1 MYPETLD
8 PETLEALE
16 TLHDGASAFYKSER
30 SAKREASLVTTPVTD
45 TADNQNST
53 SEPGFSSFK
62 KEPKRHKV
70 SETRDSL
77 NRTRRDSESRA
88 EFIEGGRQVRRSLRY
103 KHRAV
108 ASEVLGGMGF
118 KIEGCGRHSRLGG
131 NVPLKVDGGQAYFD
145 GIVTCGSLS
154 VCPQCAAKITM
165 QRQSLNAEILGR
177 VVAHREGGK
186 ARYTIL
192 FVTHTVRH
200 KAKHSF
206 EDVWGAL
213 QSIRRDTYS
222 GNPWKLACDRFGY
235 VGGFRVVETTHGARA
250 GWHVHSHA
258 VIILDNFKASKSPE
272 EMADWL
278 AGRWREQSK
287 KYKGHKV
294 LLARG
299 TDVQILRLP
308 DISPEEELR
317 REEELKRLEEELNRL
332 KQAEEE
338 LSQVEEELK
347 KIEAEVKRIEEE
359 VKRIEE
365 EVDKFVEEA
374 RRIGTYMHKAGHV
387 YLDDSDLE
395 QQAYLDE
402 QIYLGQQAS
411 LRQQATLR
419 QQASLEMEIKDLA
432 AREKSFLDDGE
443 VVEVVNPK
451 AHALSM
457 EAVGAVFKKGRIKN
471 RTAFEILADIAMFQE
486 IFRGQPAP
494 MRMRKK
500 NLQDREIFREYAM
513 GTKGKRLY
521 QTMGDYKALALSLGV
536 NVEKLDAEDEEL
548 AEQENNGGGQVLA
561 ELPRDV
567 WRKVR
572 EPRLA
577 PVVLNVAE
585 KVDRNPY
592 ELYGLLAELG
602 LPDRYMGPL
611 IRICEELDAQDS
623 EPVGDTPAD
632 VEELGQLQ
640 LPVTL

>member
-16 TLHDGASAFYKSER
+16 AFHNGALAHYRSER
-30 SAKREASLVTTPVTD
+30 SAKRRASLGTTPVTD
-45 TADNQNST
+45 TPENQLPT
-53 SEPGFSSFK
+53 SEPIFSPIK
-62 KEPKRHKV
+62 KATFHSV
-70 SETRDSL
+70 SETRKGL
-77 NRTRRDSESRA
+77 KRTRRDAESRA
-88 EFIEGGRQVRRSLRY
+88 DYVERGRQVRRSLRY

-108 ASEVLGGMGF
+108 AAEVLGGMGF
-118 KIEGCGRHSRLGG
+118 KIEGCGKHSRLGG
-131 NVPLKVDGGQAYFD
+131 VVPLKIDGGQAFFD
-145 GIVTCGSLS
+145 GVVTCGSLS

-165 QRQSLNAEILGR
+165 QRQSRNAEILGR
-177 VVAHREGGK
+177 VAAHREDGK

-192 FVTHTVRH
+192 FITHTVRH
-200 KAKHSF
+200 KAKHSY
-206 EDVWGAL
+206 EEVWGAL
-213 QSIRRDTYS
+213 HSIYRATYS
-222 GNPWKLACDRFGY
+222 GNPWKLARERFGY
-235 VGGFRVVETTHGARA
+235 IGGFRVIETTHGRS
-250 GWHVHSHA
+250 GWHIHSHA
-258 VIILDNFKASKSPE
+258 VVVVDNFKATEEPE
-272 EMADWL
+272 EMAKWV
-278 AGRWREQSK
+278 AGRWYEQSK
-287 KYKGHKV
+287 KYKGHRV

-308 DISPEEELR
+308 DISPEEQQR

-338 LSQVEEELK
+338 LGQVEEELK

-359 VKRIEE
+359 VKRAEE
-365 EVDKFVEEA
+365 ELDKVVGEA

-387 YLDDSDLE
+387 YLDDSHLD

-402 QIYLGQQAS
+402 QTYLGQQAS

-457 EAVGAVFKKGRIKN
+457 EAVGAVFKKGRAKN
-471 RTAFEILADIAMFQE
+471 RTPFEILADIAMFQE
-486 IFRGQPAP
+486 IFRGKPAP
-494 MRMRKK
+494 MRMRKQ
-500 NLQDREIFREYAM
+500 NLRDREIFREYAM

-521 QTMGDYKALALSLGV
+521 QTMGDYKALALALGV
-536 NVEKLDAEDEEL
+536 NVDKLDATDEEL
-548 AEQENNGGGQVLA
+548 AEQEKNGGGQVLA

-585 KVDRNPY
+585 KVDHNPY
-592 ELYGLLAELG
+592 ELYGLLVGLG
-602 LPDRYMGPL
+602 LPERYMEPL
-611 IRICEELDAQDS
+611 IQICEDLDAQDS
-623 EPVGDTPAD
+623 EQAGEAPAD